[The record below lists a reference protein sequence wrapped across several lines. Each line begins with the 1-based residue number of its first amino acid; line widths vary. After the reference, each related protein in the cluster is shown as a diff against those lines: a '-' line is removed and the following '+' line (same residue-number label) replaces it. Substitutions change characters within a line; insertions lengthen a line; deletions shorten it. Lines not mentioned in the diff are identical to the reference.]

1 MRASPHQCAMR
12 GLGGCGKGGSLVGGA
27 ANLAAAE
34 GEGGSMSER
43 MNGTMGFAGF
53 DHGKRPES
61 LARGRETTDTGVTAT
76 RAPIPSLAPRPDR
89 SKRLSASADC
99 RGVEWSAVQRCG
111 VALACKTPLINWS

>member
-1 MRASPHQCAMR
+1 MR

-61 LARGRETTDTGVTAT
+61 LARGRETTDTGTA
-76 RAPIPSLAPRPDR
+76 
-89 SKRLSASADC
+89 
-99 RGVEWSAVQRCG
+99 VEWSGVQCSAAASHSHAKHR
-111 VALACKTPLINWS
+111 